1 MKRVFD
7 IALAAMTLLAFLPLL
22 FVLALCVRCFIGSPV
37 LFRQERPGL
46 DGKPFTLLKFRTMT
60 EARAPNGDLLPDG
73 ERLTPFGNWLRSTSL
88 DEIPELWNI
97 VKGDMSFVGP
107 RPLLLEYLPLY
118 SPEQARRQSVRPG
131 LTGWA
136 QVNGRNRLSW
146 EEKFTFDVWYVDH
159 RTFILD
165 LKILCLTVVQMLRGH
180 GINAEGNPT
189 MPRFKGSARS

>member
-7 IALAAMTLLAFLPLL
+7 IALAATALLAFLPLL
-22 FVLALCVRCFIGSPV
+22 LVLALFVRCFIGSPV
-37 LFRQERPGL
+37 LFRQERPGVH
-46 DGKPFTLLKFRTMT
+46 GNPFTLLKFRTMT
-60 EARAPNGDLLPDG
+60 EARAPNGELLTDG

-180 GINAEGNPT
+180 GINAEGDPT
-189 MPRFKGSARS
+189 MPRFKGSGRP